1 MAGGDVLDKRTLNRA
16 LLERQMLLRRSALPA
31 ADAIERLVGMQ
42 SQSPQ
47 AAYTGLWSRLEGFRA
62 EELSSLIADRA
73 AVRAPLMRA
82 TIHLVTARDALVL
95 RPLVDDVLAQNFGG
109 TGFARNVAALDVD
122 ELVAAGRE
130 LIEERPRTRAELGRV
145 LAERRPGVDAPSL
158 AYAITYLVPVVQV
171 PPRGLWRKTG
181 QATWTSME
189 SWLGGELDARSSIDD
204 MVLRYLAAFG
214 PASVGDV
221 RTWSGMTG
229 MREVVDRLRPRL
241 RSFRDEAGR
250 ELFDVEDAPL
260 PDPDTPA
267 PPRFLPEYD
276 NALLSHEVRERII
289 AEQHRAPVFM
299 KGALLVDGFVRAIF
313 RVARARRRATLVV
326 EPFKPLSKSDR
337 DAVAAEG
344 HALLEFLAPD
354 AGARDVEV

>member
-1 MAGGDVLDKRTLNRA
+1 
-16 LLERQMLLRRSALPA
+16 
-31 ADAIERLVGMQ
+31 
-42 SQSPQ
+42 
-47 AAYTGLWSRLEGFRA
+47 
-62 EELSSLIADRA
+62 
-73 AVRAPLMRA
+73 
-82 TIHLVTARDALVL
+82 VL

-109 TGFARNVAALDVD
+109 TGFASNVAALDVD

-229 MREVVDRLRPRL
+229 MREVIERLRPRL

-289 AEQHRAPVFM
+289 AEQHRDPVFM

-326 EPFKPLSKSDR
+326 EPFRPLSKSDR